1 MKISAIIEQLRQYL
15 PPLAGQPWGDR
26 VAGAAELSAVQDKA
40 RLDPPALYVVLGEDT
55 ARVDQGH
62 LHELITE
69 KFFIIAVLS
78 NQDRR
83 GQRPQDLV
91 QDLRT
96 GIFKAIL
103 NWQPDSFAGP
113 VEYLGSQFINMDAA
127 RYFHRFDFQRRM
139 EIDESDGFL
148 PEHENFDKLFAEWAP
163 EGATADSPNPEEHIE
178 GIYTS

>member
-1 MKISAIIEQLRQYL
+1 MKISAIIEQLREYL
-15 PPLAGQPWGDR
+15 PPLVGQPWGDR
-26 VAGAAELSAVQDKA
+26 VAGAADLQAVQDKA
-40 RLDPPALYVVLGEDT
+40 RMVIPALYVVLSEDV

-62 LHELITE
+62 FHELITE
-69 KFFIIAVLS
+69 RFSIFAVLK
-78 NQDRR
+78 NDDRR

-113 VEYLGSQFINMDAA
+113 VEYVGGQYIAMDGA

-148 PEHENFDKLFAEWAP
+148 KDYDDFKQLFVDWQV
-163 EGATADSPNPEEHIE
+163 EEI
-178 GIYTS
+178 ITP

>member
-1 MKISAIIEQLRQYL
+1 MKISAIIEQLRTYL

-40 RLDPPALYVVLGEDT
+40 RLALPALYVVLSEET
-55 ARVDQGH
+55 ARVDQGSF
-62 LHELITE
+62 HELITE
-69 KFFIIAVLS
+69 RFSVIAVLA
-78 NQDRR
+78 NLDRR

-113 VEYLGSQFINMDAA
+113 VEYVGGQFVNMDAA

-148 PEHENFDKLFAEWAP
+148 PEHDDFKNIFIDWKV
-163 EGATADSPNPEEHIE
+163 EEIL
-178 GIYTS
+178 S